1 MDAHQPAGPDVPVW
15 YVGHHL
21 PTPKSAISGH
31 TLETES
37 STGVSSPITV
47 PSPPFTEYTNPS
59 AQYDMITTH
68 ITNINFR
75 TRVEKSISSARAE
88 NKSHFHIESLDAEE
102 VNLHPGDH
110 ISQVI
115 AFTSSWIDLDSDDR
129 LIAHVS
135 RQVLIHELEY
145 AAFCGAS
152 NVVVAGPKRR
162 TNVAQYAQVI
172 SAALTK
178 GAYTQLLI
186 HIPMAEE
193 EGSVANAGEAY
204 DEFAMWDVW
213 NTIRTVC
220 KYNARLSLSTSCL
233 PHLHGSDILT
243 ENSAPNPCKA
253 PVSTSRESLVC

>member
-1 MDAHQPAGPDVPVW
+1 MDAHQPAEPGMPIW

-21 PTPKSAISGH
+21 PTPKNAINGH

-37 STGVSSPITV
+37 ATGVSSPTASSCLAFAKKFV
-47 PSPPFTEYTNPS
+47 
-59 AQYDMITTH
+59 QYDMITTH

-75 TRVEKSISSARAE
+75 TRVEESIFSARTE
-88 NKSHFHIESLDAEE
+88 NKSHFHIESLDATE

-115 AFTSSWIDLDSDDR
+115 AFTSSWIDLDSDDS
-129 LIAHVS
+129 LVAHVS

-152 NVVVAGPKRR
+152 NVVIAGPKRR

-172 SAALTK
+172 SAALTT
-178 GAYTQLLI
+178 GAYMQLLV
-186 HIPMAEE
+186 HLPMAEE

-220 KYNARLSLSTSCL
+220 KYNSRLSLS
-233 PHLHGSDILT
+233 
-243 ENSAPNPCKA
+243 A
-253 PVSTSRESLVC
+253 

>member
-1 MDAHQPAGPDVPVW
+1 MDAHQPAEPGMPIW

-21 PTPKSAISGH
+21 PTPKTPINGH
-31 TLETES
+31 TLEAES
-37 STGVSSPITV
+37 ATGVSSHTASF
-47 PSPPFTEYTNPS
+47 SPVF
-59 AQYDMITTH
+59 AKRLVQYDMITTH

-75 TRVEKSISSARAE
+75 TRVEQSISSARAE
-88 NKSHFHIESLDAEE
+88 NKFHFHIESLDAAE

-115 AFTSSWIDLDSDDR
+115 AFTSSWIDLDSDDS
-129 LIAHVS
+129 LVAHVS

-152 NVVVAGPKRR
+152 NVVIAGPKRR

-172 SAALTK
+172 SAALTT
-178 GAYTQLLI
+178 GAYMQLLI
-186 HIPMAEE
+186 QLPMAEE

-220 KYNARLSLSTSCL
+220 KYNSRLSLS
-233 PHLHGSDILT
+233 
-243 ENSAPNPCKA
+243 A
-253 PVSTSRESLVC
+253 

>member
-1 MDAHQPAGPDVPVW
+1 MDAHQPAEPGVPVW

-21 PTPKSAISGH
+21 PTPKNAISGH
-31 TLETES
+31 TLETEAA
-37 STGVSSPITV
+37 TGVSSTV
-47 PSPPFTEYTNPS
+47 LFHFAAIKYTNHPV
-59 AQYDMITTH
+59 QYDMITTH

-75 TRVEKSISSARAE
+75 NRVEQSISSARLE

-115 AFTSSWIDLDSDDR
+115 AFTSSWIDLDSDDS
-129 LIAHVS
+129 LVAHVS

-152 NVVVAGPKRR
+152 NVVIAGPKRR
-162 TNVAQYAQVI
+162 TNIAQYAQVI
-172 SAALTK
+172 SVALTK
-178 GAYTQLLI
+178 GAYMQLLI
-186 HIPMAEE
+186 HLPMAEE

-213 NTIRTVC
+213 NTIRTIC
-220 KYNARLSLSTSCL
+220 KYNSRLSLS
-233 PHLHGSDILT
+233 
-243 ENSAPNPCKA
+243 A
-253 PVSTSRESLVC
+253 